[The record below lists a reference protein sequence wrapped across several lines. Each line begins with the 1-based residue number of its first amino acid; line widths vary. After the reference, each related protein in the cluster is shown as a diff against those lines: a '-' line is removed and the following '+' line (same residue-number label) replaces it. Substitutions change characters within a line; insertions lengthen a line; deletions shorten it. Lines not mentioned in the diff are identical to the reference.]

1 MSYQV
6 LARKYRPKNFETL
19 VGQEHVVRALTHAL
33 ASGRLHHAYL
43 FTGTRGVG
51 KTTLS
56 RILAKSLNCIGP
68 DGNGGITPTPCG
80 VCEACTAIDAG
91 RFVDYIEMDAAS
103 NRGVD
108 EMAQMLEQAVYAP
121 SNARFKV
128 YMIDE
133 VHMLTN
139 HAFNSMLKTLEEP
152 PEHVKFIL
160 ATTDPQKIPVTVLS
174 RCLQFNLKQMPPGHI
189 ISHLENILGQE
200 GITFEQPALRLLA
213 AGAHGSMRDALSLTD
228 QAIAYAAGEVTLDA
242 VQGMLGALD
251 QSYLIRLLD
260 ALAAQDGADLLAVAD
275 EMATRSLSY
284 NGALQD
290 LGTLLHRI
298 ALAQTVPAALPQD
311 LPEYADVV
319 RLAAAFDAEE
329 VQLYYQIAVHGRNEL
344 GLAPDEYAGFSMTL
358 LRMLAFR
365 PGVGGAEGQP
375 AAAPALS
382 RPAAVAAARAAAA
395 APPARAAAH
404 VQASHASVT
413 PPAVMAGA
421 AAVMA
426 RGEMPVR
433 APAASHGTAGAS
445 TGASGLAASASS
457 STHGNTAG
465 GMAPSATT
473 PPKPMTLAEAS
484 AQAQGRA
491 PTAPDAMPGAAPVPT
506 SPATSSPTSPA
517 TSTATSAP
525 TSTATSSPQFA
536 AAPQSPASQD
546 AASATLAT
554 LAAQVE
560 AAHSAHL
567 EPVPAAALAAH
578 AVAQAA
584 PAVSAAPAA
593 SISPARAALNAALE
607 AARAASKPG
616 ARAYGGGPSASA
628 AAAATATSANQ
639 SPGAEPAT
647 SPSRAAAAGHA
658 AAPSQPQSPNA
669 SHGAPSGSGTAS
681 AAKSAATSSATS
693 AAASASTFAP
703 TSSAASPM
711 ASAQSA
717 APSRTAPWEDMP
729 PAASMGGDAHAAVL
743 EAPVRQVAPQ
753 AQPARQ
759 ATPVAAPQRAP
770 AAQPAQQQAD
780 DEDDLPPWVTE
791 FSDDSAIAQSMPAQ
805 QDYAPAAHSP
815 SQPSSHGQP
824 ARAAYG
830 QPAGAAQAQPHSAN
844 QGQPHNAS
852 NGGAQQQAPA
862 QQGYADDAQAFVA
875 PARAAPGPAKAP
887 YAYVITPVPELDWD
901 GNWPAVAA
909 ALPLRG
915 VAQQLAMQ
923 AELISCGID
932 GNAAVFKVRV
942 PIETWRTPG
951 NVEKLTLAL
960 TERFGRAVR
969 VDTELGAVWYTASAE
984 AQAHRAACQR
994 AAEDTVAND
1003 PFVNSMIREFDAW
1016 VVPGSIVPP
1025 PAASASAPS

>member
-33 ASGRLHHAYL
+33 HSGRLHHAYL

-68 DGNGGITPTPCG
+68 DGTGGITPTPCG

-108 EMAQMLEQAVYAP
+108 EMAQLLEQAVYAP

-189 ISHLENILGQE
+189 IGHLDNILGQE
-200 GITFEQPALRLLA
+200 GISFEAPALRLLA

-228 QAIAYAAGEVTLDA
+228 QAIAYAAGAVTLDA

-298 ALAQTVPAALPQD
+298 ALAQTVPAALPDD
-311 LPEYADVV
+311 LPEYADIV

-365 PGVGGAEGQP
+365 PGIGGAEGQA
-375 AAAPALS
+375 AAAPAMS

-395 APPARAAAH
+395 PPARAAAH
-404 VQASHASVT
+404 MQASHASVT
-413 PPAVMAGA
+413 PAAVVAGA
-421 AAVMA
+421 AAAMA
-426 RGEMPVR
+426 RAE
-433 APAASHGTAGAS
+433 APAAAPFAAPVAAPAAQPPSAS
-445 TGASGLAASASS
+445 T
-457 STHGNTAG
+457 
-465 GMAPSATT
+465 MPSAAIA
-473 PPKPMTLAEAS
+473 PPAPAPVVAPV
-484 AQAQGRA
+484 AAPAAYAAPAPAPAPVAAA
-491 PTAPDAMPGAAPVPT
+491 PTAPAAPI
-506 SPATSSPTSPA
+506 
-517 TSTATSAP
+517 SA
-525 TSTATSSPQFA
+525 
-536 AAPQSPASQD
+536 
-546 AASATLAT
+546 
-554 LAAQVE
+554 
-560 AAHSAHL
+560 
-567 EPVPAAALAAH
+567 
-578 AVAQAA
+578 
-584 PAVSAAPAA
+584 
-593 SISPARAALNAALE
+593 ARAAINAALE

-616 ARAYGGGPSASA
+616 ARSSSASA
-628 AAAATATSANQ
+628 A
-639 SPGAEPAT
+639 P
-647 SPSRAAAAGHA
+647 AAAAPAPAAEPSPAQSFGA
-658 AAPSQPQSPNA
+658 APNAAPS
-669 SHGAPSGSGTAS
+669 APSQAPS
-681 AAKSAATSSATS
+681 AAYTPPAAPVAV
-693 AAASASTFAP
+693 
-703 TSSAASPM
+703 
-711 ASAQSA
+711 
-717 APSRTAPWEDMP
+717 APSRPAPWEDMP
-729 PAASMGGDAHAAVL
+729 PATTMGGDAQAAVL

-753 AQPARQ
+753 Q
-759 ATPVAAPQRAP
+759 VAPQAAP
-770 AAQPAQQQAD
+770 AAKPAPQQAD
-780 DEDDLPPWVTE
+780 EEDDLPPWVTE
-791 FSDDSAIAQSMPAQ
+791 FSDDSAIAQSAPAQ
-805 QDYAPAAHSP
+805 AYEP
-815 SQPSSHGQP
+815 SQPSSHSPSQ
-824 ARAAYG
+824 AA
-830 QPAGAAQAQPHSAN
+830 S
-844 QGQPHNAS
+844 
-852 NGGAQQQAPA
+852 QAPA
-862 QQGYADDAQAFVA
+862 RNQAPPPLAYADEAQAVVM
-875 PARAAPGPAKAP
+875 PARAAPAPAKAP
-887 YAYVITPVPELDWD
+887 HAYVITPVPELNWD

-923 AELISCGID
+923 AELIECSID
-932 GNAAVFKVRV
+932 GNAVVFNVRV

-951 NVEKLTLAL
+951 NVEKLTVAL
-960 TERFGRAVR
+960 TERFGRPVR

-984 AQAHRAACQR
+984 AQAYREACQR

-1016 VVPGSIVPP
+1016 VVPGSITPP
-1025 PAASASAPS
+1025 PAVSASAAAN